1 MEYFSDLYKN
11 VIFYMRFFFEKLAC
25 RTKPYNQLYDNDLD
39 DIESSNFNTM
49 QR

>member
-1 MEYFSDLYKN
+1 
-11 VIFYMRFFFEKLAC
+11 MRFFFEKLAC